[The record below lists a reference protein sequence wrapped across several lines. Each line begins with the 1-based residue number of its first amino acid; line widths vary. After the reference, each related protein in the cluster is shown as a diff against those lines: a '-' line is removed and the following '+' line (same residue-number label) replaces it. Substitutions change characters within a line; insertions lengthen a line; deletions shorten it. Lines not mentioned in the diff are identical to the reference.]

1 MDNNNNF
8 DWAQKSV
15 YVEDQTGVVAKKF
28 FANVF
33 LWMFV
38 ALSVSTLAAFFM
50 ANTPSAMD
58 YIVRRDEAGNRVGMT
73 MLGYI
78 ATFAPLGLVLLMG
91 TGFSR
96 LSYNV
101 LIGVFVL
108 FSLLLGISLSTIL
121 LIYTAGSVVACFA
134 AAAGIFGL
142 MAVLGYTTDTD
153 LSKFGPIL
161 MVGVVGLVIASVIN
175 WFLKSAQFDYI
186 MSFFGVAIFTALTA
200 YDVQKIKR
208 IGEGIEQNGD
218 QVAASDS
225 NKLAIMG
232 ALSLYLDFINIFLFL
247 LRIFGGRK

>member
-15 YVEDQTGVVAKKF
+15 FVQEQTGGVAKRF

-38 ALSVSTLAAFFM
+38 ALGVSTLAAVFM
-50 ANTPSAMD
+50 ANTPAAMD
-58 YIVRRDEAGNRVGMT
+58 YIVRTNEFGKSGMT
-73 MLGYI
+73 VLGYV

-91 TGFSR
+91 AGFGR
-96 LSYNV
+96 LSYGA
-101 LIGVFVL
+101 LLGVFIL

-134 AAAGIFGL
+134 AAAGIFGI

-200 YDVQKIKR
+200 YDVQKLKR
-208 IGEGIEQNGD
+208 IGAGLEENGN
-218 QVAASDS
+218 QIAAAESG
-225 NKLAIMG
+225 KLAIMG